1 MLDEYGLATV
11 SITQV
16 REVTERVRPSLA
28 CLVETPFGLTLGG
41 VGDEAAHARIVAN
54 ALAESGRKHE
64 AGTIVDLGERWTVDD
79 ERERQL
85 AVEEVPLDA

>member
-1 MLDEYGLATV
+1 MLDEHGLATV

-16 REVTERVRPSLA
+16 REMTERVRPSLA

-41 VGDEAAHARIVAN
+41 VGDEAAHARIVAST
-54 ALAESGRKHE
+54 LAEAERAHE
-64 AGTIVDLGERWTVDD
+64 AGTIVDLGERWTADD

-85 AVEEVPLDA
+85 AVEELPRDA